1 MKTCDECGVWIKE
14 KNIVCPFCL
23 RSVSDKQLPIDELI
37 KIKPKRK
44 DQEKYEFKSDNFWK
58 NKHKIR

>member
-14 KNIVCPFCL
+14 RNIVCPFCL

-44 DQEKYEFKSDNFWK
+44 DQEKYEFSSSNFWR
-58 NKHKIR
+58 NKHKIK